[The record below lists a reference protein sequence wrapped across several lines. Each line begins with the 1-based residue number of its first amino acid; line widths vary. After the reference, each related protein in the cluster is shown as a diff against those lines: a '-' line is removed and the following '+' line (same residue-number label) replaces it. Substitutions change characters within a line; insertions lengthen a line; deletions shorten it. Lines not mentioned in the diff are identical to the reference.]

1 MIYRFVKRFMDIVF
15 SLSILLILLPFFL
28 VVIFILRFTAE
39 GEVFYL
45 QQRVGFKNVTFKILK
60 FVTMVK
66 NSANIGSK
74 DVTLRNDPRVLPFG
88 KLLRISKI
96 NELPQLFNILKGDIS
111 FVGPRPLMRDGF
123 ERYSDK
129 YKKLIY
135 SVKPGL
141 TGIGSIVFR
150 DEEKIISNSELSPHD
165 CYEKEILPLKGALEL
180 WYISNQSFLTDIK
193 IIFVTAWV
201 IIFPKSK
208 IHRIIFAGLP
218 NK

>member
-1 MIYRFVKRFMDIVF
+1 M
-15 SLSILLILLPFFL
+15 
-28 VVIFILRFTAE
+28 
-39 GEVFYL
+39 

-129 YKKLIY
+129 YKKFL
-135 SVKPGL
+135 
-141 TGIGSIVFR
+141 
-150 DEEKIISNSELSPHD
+150 KI
-165 CYEKEILPLKGALEL
+165 
-180 WYISNQSFLTDIK
+180 
-193 IIFVTAWV
+193 
-201 IIFPKSK
+201 
-208 IHRIIFAGLP
+208 
-218 NK
+218 